1 MKYNIKIVSTI
12 SLQIKISLVYIVIY
26 LIKLNIVVLALFTI
40 GGLFYT
46 VSSPPKDYCMLETSN
61 N

>member
-12 SLQIKISLVYIVIY
+12 SLQIKISFVYIVIY
-26 LIKLNIVVLALFTI
+26 LIKFKKNVLALFTV
-40 GGLFYT
+40 GGLYYT
-46 VSSPPKDYCMLETSN
+46 LSSPYKDYYMLETSN

>member
-12 SLQIKISLVYIVIY
+12 SLQIKISLVYMVIY
-26 LIKLNIVVLALFTI
+26 LIKFKIIVLALFTI

-46 VSSPPKDYCMLETSN
+46 VSSPYKNYCMLESTN

>member
-12 SLQIKISLVYIVIY
+12 SLQIKISMVYIVIY
-26 LIKLNIVVLALFTI
+26 LTKFKIIVLALFTV
-40 GGLFYT
+40 GGLYYT
-46 VSSPPKDYCMLETSN
+46 LSSPYKDYYMLETSN

>member
-26 LIKLNIVVLALFTI
+26 LIKFKIIVLALFTV
-40 GGLFYT
+40 GGLYYT
-46 VSSPPKDYCMLETSN
+46 VSSPYKDYCMLETSHN
-61 N
+61 